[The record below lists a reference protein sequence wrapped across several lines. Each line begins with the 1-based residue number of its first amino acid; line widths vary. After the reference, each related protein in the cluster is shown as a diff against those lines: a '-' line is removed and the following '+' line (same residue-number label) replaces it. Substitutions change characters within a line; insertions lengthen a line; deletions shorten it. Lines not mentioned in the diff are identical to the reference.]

1 MSCLRSL
8 AVGMLV
14 PAFAP
19 AGLAQQAISSE
30 LVAGGLSRPLFVTHA
45 PGDDASRIF
54 IVVQGGQIR
63 IFKNGVLLPAPFLD
77 VSAKLVSGGEQ
88 GLLGLA
94 FHPDYESNGQFFVN
108 YTDNTGGDTVIER
121 YEVDPNNADLALP
134 ASGLPILEID
144 QPYSNH
150 NGGWIGF
157 GPDGYLYVATGD
169 GGSGG
174 DPGNRAQNG
183 LELLGKMLRLDVDQ
197 PSGGLNYGI
206 PPSNPFVGNPAYRE
220 EIWAVGLRNPWRCDF
235 DAVTGDLWIAD
246 VGQSSWEEINFEPAG
261 AGARN
266 YGWRITE
273 GTHCYNPSSGC
284 NTAGVSLP
292 LHEYDHAGGRCSVT
306 GGALYRGRNMA
317 TMHGRYF
324 FSDWC
329 SAQSYSLRQAAGV
342 AVDFVEHTSELAG
355 VGGAYGWGE
364 DADGEIYLCNS
375 WSVRRVIPAGL
386 RLKLPHLVAGGAV
399 TTTISGGAPSAPIGL
414 FFSKHGLGATRV
426 PAAQVRLEIAG
437 AELLALSTTNGQ
449 GAASFSGTVPA
460 NLLDRTIWVQAAQF
474 GLKSNVVVETV
485 E

>member
-1 MSCLRSL
+1 MTWLRSL
-8 AVGMLV
+8 AIGMLLLTV
-14 PAFAP
+14 ARP
-19 AGLAQQAISSE
+19 GVAQQAISSE
-30 LVAGGLSRPLFVTHA
+30 LVTGGFTSPLFVTHA

-63 IFKNGVLLPAPFLD
+63 IYKNGALLPAPFLD
-77 VSAKLVSGGEQ
+77 VSAKLLSGGER

-94 FHPDYESNGQFFVN
+94 FHPDYENNGQFFVN

-134 ASGLPILEID
+134 ASGFPILEID

-183 LELLGKMLRLDVDQ
+183 LELLGKMLRLDVDN
-197 PSGGLNYGI
+197 PIGGFNYGI
-206 PPSNPFVGNPAYRE
+206 PPSNPFVGNPAFRE
-220 EIWAVGLRNPWRCDF
+220 EIWAYGLRNPWRCDF
-235 DAVTGDLWIAD
+235 DPVTGDLWIAD

-261 AGARN
+261 AGGRN

-284 NTAGVSLP
+284 NTAGLSLP
-292 LHEYDHAGGRCSVT
+292 IHEYDHGGGRCSVT

-317 TMHGRYF
+317 TMHERF
-324 FSDWC
+324 FFADYC
-329 SAQSYSLRQAAGV
+329 GNALYSLRHAAGA
-342 AVDFVEHTSELAG
+342 AVDFADHSGELSG
-355 VGGAYGWGE
+355 IGIVLGWGK

-375 WSVRRVIPAGL
+375 WSVRRVIPAGF

-399 TTTISGGAPSAPIGL
+399 TTTVSGGAPNAPVGL

-437 AELLALSTTNGQ
+437 AELLALSTTNVQ
-449 GAASFSGTVPA
+449 GTASFSGTVPA
-460 NLLDRTIWVQAAQF
+460 NLQDRTIWVQAAQL
-474 GLKSNVVVETV
+474 GSKSNVVVETV